1 MLAGQVLVT
10 FNSLSRDHVN
20 GLLLGRLDEH
30 DTFNSLS
37 RDHAKQFEGM
47 VKQFAALSTP
57 SLGIT

>member
-1 MLAGQVLVT
+1 MT